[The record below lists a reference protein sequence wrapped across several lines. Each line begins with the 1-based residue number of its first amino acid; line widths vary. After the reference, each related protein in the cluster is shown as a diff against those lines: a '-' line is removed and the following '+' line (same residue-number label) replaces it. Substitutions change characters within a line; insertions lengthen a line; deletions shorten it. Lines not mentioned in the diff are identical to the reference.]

1 MKKIKILHAPTTV
14 GGNSF
19 YLSKAEKELGHES
32 HCLAISQNR
41 FEFPCDEC
49 ILKGDEN
56 ILVSEFKTIITALR
70 SLFKYH
76 IYHYNFGRSIFSR
89 PFPENEKAPKMEIVF
104 LYIFL
109 FTFY

>member
-1 MKKIKILHAPTTV
+1 MTKLKILHAPTTV

-70 SLFKYH
+70 NLFKYH
-76 IYHYNFGRSIFSR
+76 IYNKSCIFNF
-89 PFPENEKAPKMEIVF
+89 MD
-104 LYIFL
+104 L
-109 FTFY
+109 FK